1 MGREILVVKRDVL
14 LGADSFTGFLLLG
27 NVDFLSRIQKHFEY
41 RELTDALEH
50 DNAWQQ
56 PIPYVWLLKPSTRQV
71 FLYKRAV
78 IGGEARLHNRYSG
91 GIGGHIDKDTEETSM
106 NPLQD
111 AMMRELHE
119 ELTLA
124 HYPTPTIIGFLKYHS
139 GVEDVHFGI
148 VAVAETEETP
158 FPADGMAEGKFYTV
172 QEVET
177 LLADP
182 AAQFDL
188 WTKGSW
194 DVIKQRLLSMS

>member
-41 RELTDALEH
+41 RERTDALEH